1 MKRKIVKS
9 ALDFIKDVAS
19 EVLNDKNRL
28 AKAIAVHIRNGI
40 EDFHW
45 KYLSDEDM
53 HELNPRIRNAKY
65 TFLMDFKK
73 DICSISAECDTHG
86 CIDYIAN
93 NAYIYLL
100 DIGISNE
107 LVVEFDECVFKRL
120 YESFYDISNGGM
132 MMAEL
137 EILRVPKY
145 WEDCVYIDSLTNN

>member
-53 HELNPRIRNAKY
+53 HELNPRIRNAIY

-73 DICSISAECDTHG
+73 DICSISAECDRHG

>member
-53 HELNPRIRNAKY
+53 HELNPRIRNAIY

-107 LVVEFDECVFKRL
+107 LVVEFDEYVFKRL

>member
-53 HELNPRIRNAKY
+53 HELNPRKGMQYIRSLWTSRKIFVA
-65 TFLMDFKK
+65 
-73 DICSISAECDTHG
+73 
-86 CIDYIAN
+86 
-93 NAYIYLL
+93 YLL
-100 DIGISNE
+100 SVIHMGVLI
-107 LVVEFDECVFKRL
+107 
-120 YESFYDISNGGM
+120 
-132 MMAEL
+132 
-137 EILRVPKY
+137 ILPINKQAY
-145 WEDCVYIDSLTNN
+145 

>member
-53 HELNPRIRNAKY
+53 HELNPRIRNAIY
-65 TFLMDFKK
+65 TFLMDFAFFAIAFNIKK
-73 DICSISAECDTHG
+73 MCAKMTKE
-86 CIDYIAN
+86 
-93 NAYIYLL
+93 
-100 DIGISNE
+100 
-107 LVVEFDECVFKRL
+107 
-120 YESFYDISNGGM
+120 GM
-132 MMAEL
+132 
-137 EILRVPKY
+137 
-145 WEDCVYIDSLTNN
+145 DG

>member
-53 HELNPRIRNAKY
+53 HELNPRIRNAIY

-120 YESFYDISNGGM
+120 YESFYYISNGGM

>member
-53 HELNPRIRNAKY
+53 HELNPRIRNAIY

-93 NAYIYLL
+93 NAYICLL

-120 YESFYDISNGGM
+120 YGSFYDISNGGM

-145 WEDCVYIDSLTNN
+145 REDCVYIDSLTNN

>member
-1 MKRKIVKS
+1 MKYEKKIVKS

-53 HELNPRIRNAKY
+53 HELNPRIRNAIY

-73 DICSISAECDTHG
+73 DICSISAGCDTHE
-86 CIDYIAN
+86 CIDYIYN

-145 WEDCVYIDSLTNN
+145 

>member
-1 MKRKIVKS
+1 MEIKISEEDK
-9 ALDFIKDVAS
+9 ALLKQMAS
-19 EVLNDKNRL
+19 VILCDKNRL
-28 AKAIAVHIRNGI
+28 AKAIAVHVRNGI
-40 EDFHW
+40 ENFHW
-45 KYLSDEDM
+45 KYLSDDNMREI
-53 HELNPRIRNAKY
+53 NPRIRNAIY

-73 DICSISAECDTHG
+73 DICSISAECDTHE
-86 CIDYIAN
+86 CIDYIVN

>member
-53 HELNPRIRNAKY
+53 HELNPRIRNAIY

-120 YESFYDISNGGM
+120 YESFYGISNGGM